1 MNKIKRAAVFALVLA
16 SVCAVS
22 VSAQN
27 DGGGY
32 STENDP
38 LVTLSYVE
46 KVKSQMYDEIY
57 AKVMSDI
64 AIEIEKA
71 VNTALAAQPE
81 VTLPEIPEIHDKYEV
96 VSLNKGQSILAGDA
110 CEMILRSG
118 TASVVVTDK
127 VNIDAQ
133 VGLSD
138 LTGACELLVG
148 TDVPRNHYIIVS
160 RGDGRGMCAT
170 SDIIYLMVRG
180 EYQIVS

>member
-1 MNKIKRAAVFALVLA
+1 MNKIKRMAVFAAILA

-22 VSAQN
+22 VSAQS
-27 DGGGY
+27 DSGY

-46 KVKSQMYDEIY
+46 KVRAQLYDEVY
-57 AKVMSDI
+57 AQVMEDI
-64 AIEIEKA
+64 AVEIEKV
-71 VNTALAAQPE
+71 VNSALASQPE
-81 VTLPEIPEIHDKYEV
+81 VPAAKDKYEV

-118 TASVVVTDK
+118 SASVVVTDQ

-148 TDVPRNHYIIVS
+148 TDVPRNHYIIVA

-180 EYQIVS
+180 EYQIVQ

>member
-1 MNKIKRAAVFALVLA
+1 MNRIKRAAIFALVLI
-16 SVCAVS
+16 SVCAMS

-27 DGGGY
+27 DSGY

-46 KVKSQMYDEIY
+46 KVKAQLYDEVY
-57 AKVMSDI
+57 EKVMSDI
-64 AIEIEKA
+64 AIEIETSVK
-71 VNTALAAQPE
+71 TALASQPQAE
-81 VTLPEIPEIHDKYEV
+81 MPVVKDKYEV

-118 TASVVVTDK
+118 TASVVVTDA
-127 VNIDAQ
+127 VNVAAQ